1 MTETTIPPS
10 TSGAV
15 RPRVG
20 VSACLIGDQVRFD
33 GGHARDTF
41 VAESLDPFVTW
52 IKVCP
57 EMEAGLGTPREPIRL
72 IGRPGAIRVASTR
85 TRRDVTAEL
94 HDVSVRRAAALASQD
109 LDGFV
114 LKKDSPSCGLH
125 RVRVY
130 KDDGT
135 ATRDGRGVFASALT
149 SAMPLLP
156 VEEEGRLVDPGIREH
171 FIERVFA
178 HQRLRELGE
187 PQGVHAL
194 MRFHTRHKLLLLA
207 HSPAIYKAMGS
218 LVAIARPAHLGELM
232 RQYREAFMTALV
244 SPATRPKHV
253 NVLQHIAGYF
263 KRLVTDQA
271 RREIA
276 DAITEY
282 QRDLVPLVVP
292 VTLLGHYARVHAVDY
307 LLGQVYLDP
316 HPRALKL
323 RNHA

>member
-1 MTETTIPPS
+1 MDGFAKSPVPE
-10 TSGAV
+10 GAT

-20 VSACLIGDQVRFD
+20 VSACLLGEEVRFD
-33 GGHARDTF
+33 GGHARDIF
-41 VAESLDPFVTW
+41 VAESLGSFVSW
-52 IKVCP
+52 VQVCP

-72 IGRPGAIRVASTR
+72 LAHPGGVRVVTTR
-85 TRRDVTAEL
+85 TRRDFTTEL
-94 HDVSVRRAAALASQD
+94 HDVATRRAASLATQD

-135 ATRDGRGVFASALT
+135 ATRDGRGVFAAALT
-149 SAMPLLP
+149 RALPLLP
-156 VEEEGRLVDPGIREH
+156 VEEEGRLVDPGLREH

-178 HQRLRELGE
+178 HQRLRALGE
-187 PQGVHAL
+187 PDGVHAI
-194 MRFHTRHKLLLLA
+194 MRFHARHKLLLLA
-207 HSPAIYKAMGS
+207 HSPAMYRAMGS
-218 LVAIARPAHLGELM
+218 LVAMARPSQLGELM
-232 RQYREAFMTALV
+232 RTYRASFMSALAA
-244 SPATRPKHV
+244 PATRPRHV

-263 KRLVTDQA
+263 KRIVGDQA
-271 RREIA
+271 RREMAAAIA
-276 DAITEY
+276 DY
-282 QRDLVPLVVP
+282 QRELVPLVVP

>member
-1 MTETTIPPS
+1 MD
-10 TSGAV
+10 GFAKAQDGQAK
-15 RPRVG
+15 PRVG
-20 VSACLIGDQVRFD
+20 VSACLLGEEVRFD

-41 VAESLDPFVTW
+41 VAQSLSSFVSW
-52 IKVCP
+52 VQVCP

-72 IGRPGAIRVASTR
+72 LTHPGGIRVVTTR
-85 TRRDVTAEL
+85 TRRDFTSEL
-94 HDVSVRRAAALASQD
+94 QDVATRRAAALATQD

-149 SAMPLLP
+149 GALPLLP
-156 VEEEGRLVDPGIREH
+156 IEEEGRLADPGIREH

-178 HQRLRELGE
+178 HYRLRALGE
-187 PQGVHAL
+187 PANVHAI
-194 MRFHTRHKLLLLA
+194 MHFHARHKLLLLA
-207 HSPAIYKAMGS
+207 HSPAIYRAMGS
-218 LVAIARPAHLGELM
+218 LVAMARPSQLAELM
-232 RQYREAFMTALV
+232 RAYRRSFMSALAA
-244 SPATRPKHV
+244 PATRPKHV

-263 KRLVTDQA
+263 KRSVSDQA

-276 DAITEY
+276 AAIADY
-282 QRDLVPLVVP
+282 QRELVPLVVP